1 MFSGPYN
8 EAMQVAM
15 GETSLGNS
23 KLNIMSTV
31 GGFPDYFMAAMN
43 VSLSAQSAV

>member
-8 EAMQVAM
+8 EAMQVGM

-31 GGFPDYFMAAMN
+31 CGFPDYNWGIPYAHPVETEA
-43 VSLSAQSAV
+43 